1 LQINY
6 YSFFDLFFV
15 IFPFPA
21 CRPPSS
27 YSCHLLEPGS
37 FVIWR
42 GTGAGQSS
50 FINCV
55 RYFHGRTCSVGSVG
69 TSFGLSYFRFFCS
82 VFVRHI
88 DYVVYLVV
96 NSLSSFWYL

>member
-1 LQINY
+1 MSPPIL
-6 YSFFDLFFV
+6 LFLPPVGAGVIRHLAGNRSRSV
-15 IFPFPA
+15 IF
-21 CRPPSS
+21 
-27 YSCHLLEPGS
+27 YY
-37 FVIWR
+37 
-42 GTGAGQSS
+42 
-50 FINCV
+50 CV

-69 TSFGLSYFRFFCS
+69 TSFGLSYLRFFCS